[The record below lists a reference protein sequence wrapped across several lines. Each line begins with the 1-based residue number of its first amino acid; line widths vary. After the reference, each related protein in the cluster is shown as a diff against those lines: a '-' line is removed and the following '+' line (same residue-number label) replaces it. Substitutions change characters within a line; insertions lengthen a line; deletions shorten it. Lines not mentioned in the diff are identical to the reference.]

1 MPSPN
6 WLYSFSGPW
15 ARRCW
20 SRSFTRARF
29 EHAVLHR
36 GGNLLALAGHGALVE
51 RGDDAEREMQPGA
64 AVADLRAGDERQA
77 VAEAGG
83 RGRTAGALG
92 DVLIDL
98 AVFVRAGAKALDR
111 GHDHL
116 RVDGVDLLP
125 GEAHAVEHAGAEIF
139 HQHVA
144 ALDQRGEDFLALR
157 VLGVERDRALV
168 VVEHGEIQAVHIG
181 NVLQL
186 ATRDVADAGTLD
198 LDHVGAE
205 PGQQLRAGRSRLD
218 VGEIENANALE
229 RLCHRLCSVLCLS
242 APCACR
248 MEMG

>member
-1 MPSPN
+1 MPSPY
-6 WLYSFSGPW
+6 WLYSFRGPW

-36 GGNLLALAGHGALVE
+36 GGDLLALAGHGALVE
-51 RGDDAEREMQPGA
+51 RGDDAEREMQAGA
-64 AVADLRAGDERQA
+64 AVADLCAGDERQP

-83 RGRTAGALG
+83 RGRAAGALG

-98 AVFVRAGAKALDR
+98 AVLVRSGAKALDR

-116 RVDGVDLLP
+116 RVEAMDLLP
-125 GEAHAVEHAGAEIF
+125 GEAHAVEHAGAEIL

-157 VLGVERDRALV
+157 VLGVERDRTLV
-168 VVEHGEIQAVHIG
+168 VVQHGEIQAVHVG

-186 ATRDVADAGTLD
+186 ATRDVADAGALD

-205 PGQQLRAGRSRLD
+205 PGQQLRAGRTRLN
-218 VGEIENANALE
+218 VGEIKNTNALK

-242 APCACR
+242 ALR
-248 MEMG
+248 VQDEMG